1 MTWRLAA
8 SLDTLRRQID
18 AARPARRRDW
28 DGTIGDAAHAARTS
42 DHNPNS
48 AGVVTAID
56 ITHDPAGGVDTAAL
70 AEHLR
75 GSRDPRIKYV
85 ISAGRIVSSTI
96 SPWTWRPYTGAGR
109 HDKHV
114 HISVMPD
121 ASAYDD
127 ARPWDLPFGGAR
139 PAATAPPAT
148 APPPGRQRDITA
160 TVFGGPGDEQ
170 ASAYGGRV
178 DPDRPGVA
186 LPWRFPP
193 GVRPKVRVTRGVRSV
208 VCDVV
213 DVGPWY
219 PSWRGAA
226 DPYWTADARPRA
238 EGDGRTNRAG
248 IDLTPA
254 AAAAIGLPGK
264 GLVDWEFVTSTAR
277 PAPSLPTTAGA
288 GAVVIGSALAGLPL
302 PVVAGAAAAVLVL
315 LVQHARHLTTGA
327 SKMSA
332 ILAAILGNKVT
343 TTAGAGGILTAIA
356 ALCTMFASGNIDL
369 SVLLTN
375 VGVIVVG
382 VIGLFARD
390 ATKPDA
396 PAATK

>member
-85 ISAGRIVSSTI
+85 ISNGRIVSSTI
-96 SPWTWRPYTGAGR
+96 SPWTWRPYTGASR

-186 LPWRFPP
+186 LPFRFP
-193 GVRPKVRVTRGVRSV
+193 GARPKVRVTRGVRSV

-226 DPYWTADARPRA
+226 DPYWTAGARPRA

-264 GLVDWEFVTSTAR
+264 GLVDWEFVTPLGS
-277 PAPSLPTTAGA
+277 APPNLPTTAGA

-302 PVVAGAAAAVLVL
+302 PVVAGAAAAALVL
-315 LVQHARHLTTGA
+315 LVQRARHSSGDRSPMLK
-327 SKMSA
+327 S
-332 ILAAILGNKVT
+332 ILAAITGNKAT
-343 TTAGAGGILTAIA
+343 TTAGTSAILLALAHILTSVATGDMQVGALLNDLGIIA
-356 ALCTMFASGNIDL
+356 A
-369 SVLLTN
+369 
-375 VGVIVVG
+375 G
-382 VIGLFARD
+382 VIGLLSGD
-390 ATKPDA
+390 GGKK
-396 PAATK
+396 AA